1 MQNPFEQIISQKLFQ
16 NPPIVKSL
24 HDDGRVNNHV
34 EKFKENASSI
44 DMLNQACALV
54 PYQLNAYASPIS
66 VGTLSPQNVSMS
78 SIDSGTKKNET
89 DAQCR
94 QNILY
99 TEPLYR
105 KVNKV

>member
-1 MQNPFEQIISQKLFQ
+1 MISQKVFQ
-16 NPPIVKSL
+16 NPPTVKSSY
-24 HDDGRVNNHV
+24 DDSRVNNHV
-34 EKFKENASSI
+34 ETFKENASSI

-54 PYQLNAYASPIS
+54 PYQLNTYVSPIS
-66 VGTLSPQNVSMS
+66 VDTFSPQDVSMLS
-78 SIDSGTKKNET
+78 VDSGTKKNET